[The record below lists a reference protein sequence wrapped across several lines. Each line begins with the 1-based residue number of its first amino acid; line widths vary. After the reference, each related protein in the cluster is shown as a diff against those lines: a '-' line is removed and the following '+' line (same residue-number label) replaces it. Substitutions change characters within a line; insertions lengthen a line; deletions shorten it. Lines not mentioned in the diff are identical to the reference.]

1 MRRLIAMLALA
12 GALCGC
18 ETYYPGASPSP
29 PPPAPPTPRRPPID
43 TCGAGAL
50 QYLVGRPVS
59 DIPQSYGRHPQR
71 VIGAGGTYEDRFDP
85 ERLTIVYNEA
95 DGRIIRVR
103 CG

>member
-1 MRRLIAMLALA
+1 MRRLIAMLALV
-12 GALCGC
+12 GALGGC

-29 PPPAPPTPRRPPID
+29 PPPAPPTPRRPPVD
-43 TCGAGAL
+43 SCGAGSL
-50 QYLVGRPVS
+50 QYLVGRPVN
-59 DIPQSYGRHPQR
+59 DVPEYGRRAQR
-71 VIGAGGTYEDRFDP
+71 VIGAGSYTEDRFDP